1 MNFSTI
7 SSMFGI
13 NPNNFKPADI
23 EPIRSDAGFVY
34 YLEQDTEKIPCPFC
48 NSLNN
53 ITIKVI
59 ILKIL
64 IVVLMNIKK
73 IF

>member
-34 YLEQDTEKIPCPFC
+34 YLEQDTEKILVFW
-48 NSLNN
+48 N
-53 ITIKVI
+53 K
-59 ILKIL
+59 
-64 IVVLMNIKK
+64 
-73 IF
+73 

>member
-34 YLEQDTEKIPCPFC
+34 YLEQDTKKIPCPFC
-48 NSLNN
+48 NS
-53 ITIKVI
+53 
-59 ILKIL
+59 LKIL

>member
-13 NPNNFKPADI
+13 NPNNFKPTNI

-34 YLEQDTEKIPCPFC
+34 YLKQDTEKQSCLFVTNHIFIID
-48 NSLNN
+48 NLGLSNN
-53 ITIKVI
+53 T
-59 ILKIL
+59 
-64 IVVLMNIKK
+64 
-73 IF
+73 

>member
-7 SSMFGI
+7 SSMFWI

-34 YLEQDTEKIPCPFC
+34 YLEQGTG
-48 NSLNN
+48 
-53 ITIKVI
+53 
-59 ILKIL
+59 KIL
-64 IVVLMNIKK
+64 VFWNK
-73 IF
+73 